1 MPILF
6 VFCKLI
12 FKSIYNMLSSIR
24 LTVFMFCLAVLG
36 CKDSTTTKE
45 EQSKPIKVETKNV
58 KQNPMFTMLSPNETG
73 IKFNNIN
80 TDTDGVNYYKYEYFY
95 NGGGVAVADFNNDGL
110 QDIYF
115 TANMASN
122 MLFINSGDLK
132 FVNITGSANI
142 NSGEQDWC
150 TGVTIVD
157 INKDGW
163 QDIFVSRSG
172 WFKNEN
178 AHKLRN
184 LLYVNN
190 GDLTFTER
198 GLEYG
203 FADLSSTTQTC
214 FFDAD
219 NDGDLD
225 AYQINH
231 PTLFKNFKAY
241 KDGSFFKSTTKESVF
256 SDKFYLNVN
265 GKYIDKTND
274 KGFVNAGHSLGII
287 SSDFN
292 NDGWQDLYIS
302 NDYTEPDYIYI
313 NQKNGEFKNEKLTA
327 FKHMSKFSMGVDVA
341 DINNDGLQDIF
352 NAEMLAKD
360 NYSKKTNMASMN
372 PILYWAFVKNGDHY
386 QDMHNSLQLN
396 NGNGTFSEISWLSN
410 IAESDWSWCPLIAD
424 FDNDGYKDLFISNGS
439 KRDVLSKDSSKEIAE
454 LIRKDGNKKFSEFE
468 HLIPSK
474 KVSNVIFK
482 NNKDLTFTD
491 KTDDWGMRYEVNS
504 NGAAY
509 ADLDN
514 DGDLDLIINNI
525 NHPALIFRNE
535 NVKANNFIDF
545 NLTNKSIIAYGSKI
559 EILDSNNYQVSE
571 LTNSRGFQSISESK
585 LHFGLGKSNKI
596 DSLLI
601 TWSNGKQTLLKN
613 LKINELHQIDFNNS
627 SFINLKKNDINET
640 YFVDKTKAFNLKYTH
655 RELEYD
661 DYLKEILLP
670 HKLSQEGPFIG
681 VADVN
686 GDGLEDFFVGNGIG
700 FSGELYIQ
708 TSSGGFNLSKQKVFN
723 QDKLCEDLGALFFDY
738 DNDGDKDLYVVSGS
752 NEYEL
757 ESPFMQDR
765 LYENDGQGNFTK
777 TQNVL
782 PVMQASGSCVK
793 SADFDNDGDLDL
805 FVGGFL
811 LPNQYPKPG
820 KSFLLLNDNGT
831 FKDVTNTI
839 ASGLQDIG
847 MVKDAAFADINGDDK
862 IDLIVTGQWMPIE
875 VFINNG
881 KQFEKRTNEY
891 GLSEEVGWW
900 NTLLIEDLDN
910 DGFLDIVAGN
920 LGTNTKHKASKKE
933 PFKIYADDFD
943 YSGSND
949 IVLGYYNQGTLYPV
963 RGKQCS
969 SEQIPSINDKVKSYN
984 EFGQLNLEQIYGND
998 KLDRSTHYN
1007 ATNFKTSIFKNVNGE
1022 TFIVESLPNQL
1033 QFAPTNAIIKLDI
1046 NKDGINDLIAVGN
1059 HHPVEVETGRYDAHI
1074 GNVLINQGNFI
1085 LKNES
1090 LVNTGF
1096 FANNDN
1102 RDIKKITIKNK
1113 EYLIISSNRN
1123 KIQFFQIN

>member
-1 MPILF
+1 
-6 VFCKLI
+6 
-12 FKSIYNMLSSIR
+12 MLSIIR
-24 LTVFMFCLAVLG
+24 LTMFVFFFAVLG
-36 CKDSTTTKE
+36 CKDSTKKTKD
-45 EQSKPIKVETKNV
+45 EQRKLTKVETKSV
-58 KQNPMFTMLSPNETG
+58 KQKPMFHLLSPEETG
-73 IKFNNIN
+73 IDFNNIN
-80 TDTDGVNYYKYEYFY
+80 NDNDFVNYYNYEYFY
-95 NGGGVAVADFNNDGL
+95 NGGGVAIADFNNDGL

-115 TANMASN
+115 TANMSSN
-122 MLFINSGDLK
+122 MLYINSGDLK
-132 FVNITGSANI
+132 FVNITNSANI

-157 INKDGW
+157 INNDGW

-172 WFKNEN
+172 WFRNKS
-178 AHKLRN
+178 ASKLRN

-198 GLEYG
+198 GIEYG
-203 FADLSSTTQTC
+203 FTDLSSTTQAC

-225 AYQINH
+225 VYLINH
-231 PTLFKNFKAY
+231 PIIFKDFKTY
-241 KDGSFFKSTTKESVF
+241 KHKKGDFKDGAFDKNKNKEF
-256 SDKFYLNVN
+256 IYSDKFYLNVN
-265 GKYIDKTND
+265 GKYLDKTNV
-274 KGFVNAGHSLGII
+274 KGFVNAGHGLGVV

-292 NDGWQDLYIS
+292 NDGWQDLYVA

-313 NQKNGEFKNEKLTA
+313 NQKNGTFKNEMLTA

-360 NYSKKTNMASMN
+360 NFSKKTNMKAMN
-372 PILYWAFVKNGDHY
+372 PDLYWAFVDNGDHY
-386 QDMHNSLQLN
+386 QDMHNSSQLN
-396 NGNGTFSEISWLSN
+396 NGNGTFSEIAWLSN
-410 IAESDWSWCPLIAD
+410 IAETDWSWNPVFAD
-424 FDNDGYKDLFISNGS
+424 FDNDGYKDLFVSNGY
-439 KRDVLSKDSSKEIAE
+439 KRDVMSKDSSKKIGDIMRNEG
-454 LIRKDGNKKFSEFE
+454 DKKFSEFE

-474 KVSNVIFK
+474 KVSNVIYR
-482 NNKDLTFTD
+482 NNKDLSFTE
-491 KTDDWGMRYEVNS
+491 KTDDWSIRYDVNS

-535 NVKANNFIDF
+535 NVEANNFIDF
-545 NLTNKSIIAYGSKI
+545 KLMSKNKIAYGSKI
-559 EILDSNNYQVSE
+559 EILDKNNYQVSE
-571 LTNSRGFQSISESK
+571 LTNTRGFQSVSESK
-585 LHFGLGKSNKI
+585 IHFGLGNHTKI

-613 LKINELHQIDFNNS
+613 PQINKQHEIDLNNS
-627 SFINLKKNDINET
+627 SFSDINRANKREP
-640 YFVDKTKAFNLKYTH
+640 YFVDNTKAFNLEYTH
-655 RELEYD
+655 KENEYD
-661 DYLKEILLP
+661 DYLNEILLP
-670 HKLSQEGPFIG
+670 HKLSQEGPFMD
-681 VADVN
+681 VTDVN
-686 GDGLEDFFVGNGIG
+686 GDGLDDFFIGNGVG
-700 FSGELYIQ
+700 FVGELYIQ
-708 TSSGGFNLSKQKVFN
+708 TKSGTFNLSNQKAFN
-723 QDKLCEDLGALFFDY
+723 QDKLCEDLGVLFFDY
-738 DNDGDKDLYVVSGS
+738 DSDGDQDLYVVSGS
-752 NEYEL
+752 NEHAL
-757 ESPFMQDR
+757 GSPFMQDR
-765 LYENDGQGNFTK
+765 LYENDGRGNFTK

-782 PVMQASGSCVK
+782 PVMQASGYCVK

-820 KSFLLLNDNGT
+820 KSFLLLNNEGT
-831 FKDVTNTI
+831 FKDVTNSI
-839 ASGLQDIG
+839 ANGLQNIG
-847 MVKDAAFADINGDDK
+847 MVKDAEFADINADGK

-875 VFINNG
+875 IFINNG
-881 KQFEKRTNEY
+881 TQFEKRTNEY
-891 GLSEEVGWW
+891 GLSEHVGWW
-900 NTLLIEDLDN
+900 NSLLVDDLNN

-998 KLDRSTHYN
+998 KLNSSTHYN

-1022 TFIVESLPNQL
+1022 TFDVESLTNDV
-1033 QFAPTNAIIKLDI
+1033 QFAPTNAILNLDI
-1046 NKDGINDLIAVGN
+1046 NKDGFNDLIAVGN
-1059 HHPVEVETGRYDAHI
+1059 HYPVEVETGRYDAHI
-1074 GNVLINQGNFI
+1074 GNVLINNGGFL
-1085 LKNES
+1085 LKNEA
-1090 LVNTGF
+1090 LKHTGF

-1102 RDIKKITIKNK
+1102 RDMKKITIKDK
-1113 EYLIISSNRN
+1113 DYLMISSNRD
-1123 KIQFFQIN
+1123 KIQFFKIN